1 MFVLLT
7 YLLTY
12 LLTVLF
18 TQTNTRQVRNWRIR
32 YDTIRYKEFNV
43 DFTNSCQFGQRS
55 LAYTNQYKNMKDET
69 KTNKAEG
76 MLHGKSED
84 RDFGKVMCKM
94 R

>member
-1 MFVLLT
+1 M
-7 YLLTY
+7 
-12 LLTVLF
+12 
-18 TQTNTRQVRNWRIR
+18 
-32 YDTIRYKEFNV
+32 
-43 DFTNSCQFGQRS
+43 NSCQFGQRS
-55 LAYTNQYKNMKDET
+55 LAYTNQYKHMKDET